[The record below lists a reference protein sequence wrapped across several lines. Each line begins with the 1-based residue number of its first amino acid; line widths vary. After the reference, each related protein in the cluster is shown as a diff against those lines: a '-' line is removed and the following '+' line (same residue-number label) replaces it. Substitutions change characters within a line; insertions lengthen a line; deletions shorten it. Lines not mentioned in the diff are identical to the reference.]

1 MVYGPWGGEGQP
13 QTQAAF
19 FPRHVLQ
26 GMGLQEAVCAPRWL
40 LGRTWGQTSDS
51 LKLENRFSEETA
63 QALRAMGHEVEWL
76 PGLSEAT
83 GHAGAIVRH
92 ANGMLEGAFDPR
104 SNGSAA
110 GF

>member
-1 MVYGPWGGEGQP
+1 
-13 QTQAAF
+13 
-19 FPRHVLQ
+19 
-26 GMGLQEAVCAPRWL
+26 
-40 LGRTWGQTSDS
+40 
-51 LKLENRFSEETA
+51 
-63 QALRAMGHEVEWL
+63 VEWL

-92 ANGMLEGAFDPR
+92 PNGMLEGAFDPR